1 MYRLNGHILFWKGMS
16 PTNGG
21 KHEFSIDILIA
32 GVLPALN
39 GDTLDLNILYTVNM
53 AKQGHF
59 QTPETAKKEGT

>member
-1 MYRLNGHILFWKGMS
+1 MS

>member
-21 KHEFSIDILIA
+21 KHEFSIDILID
-32 GVLPALN
+32 

-59 QTPETAKKEGT
+59 QTPETAKKERT